1 MGNENTITATVR
13 PRARPRPNSP
23 TIISTIVLVKSFD
36 SLQIFNI
43 FAAARRLA
51 RRVRRLG
58 KRLGEPAKLPLGQA
72 ASESQPGQ

>member
-1 MGNENTITATVR
+1 MGNENTIPATVL

-23 TIISTIVLVKSFD
+23 TIITSTIVLVKSFD

-51 RRVRRLG
+51 RRVWRLG
-58 KRLGEPAKLPLGQA
+58 ERLGEPAKLPG
-72 ASESQPGQ
+72 

>member
-1 MGNENTITATVR
+1 MGNENTITATVL

-23 TIISTIVLVKSFD
+23 TIISTIVIVKSID

-51 RRVRRLG
+51 RRVRRLASG
-58 KRLGEPAKLPLGQA
+58 ERLGEPAKLPG
-72 ASESQPGQ
+72 

>member
-23 TIISTIVLVKSFD
+23 TIISNIVLVKSFD

-58 KRLGEPAKLPLGQA
+58 KRLGEPAKLPG
-72 ASESQPGQ
+72 

>member
-1 MGNENTITATVR
+1 MGTENTITATVL

-36 SLQIFNI
+36 HSLQIFNI

-51 RRVRRLG
+51 RRVRRLASG
-58 KRLGEPAKLPLGQA
+58 ERLGEPAKLPG
-72 ASESQPGQ
+72 